1 LQDLAIGWPRRIAQE
16 HIMRAHFTLTLGLLL
31 ACSLAGCNKDKAAGG
46 AVIPGGGDEAA
57 AKAFLEMFLKPGAD
71 RAALSKPLAPTK
83 ADCEAVFD
91 GAIAAK
97 AFDAYSKAFASGK
110 GVIDPGEGRTQ
121 LLLFSATTDD
131 LKAANEKAKTFPGG
145 YKDIA
150 GKLKGGL
157 TFYRWKY
164 VKPGET
170 LGMAY
175 DGLVYVNGHWAWF
188 PKPWRF
194 LRGA

>member
-1 LQDLAIGWPRRIAQE
+1 
-16 HIMRAHFTLTLGLLL
+16 MRSCWTLTLGLLL
-31 ACSLAGCNKDKAAGG
+31 ACTLAGCKKEGAAVAGG
-46 AVIPGGGDEAA
+46 GGAAVPGGGGEAA
-57 AKAFLEMFLKPGAD
+57 AKALLESFLKPGAD

-83 ADCEAVFD
+83 ADCEAVFV
-91 GAIAAK
+91 GAMAAK
-97 AFDAYSKAFASGK
+97 AYEAYSKAFGTGK
-110 GVIDPGEGRTQ
+110 GVIEPGEGRTQ

-131 LKAANEKAKTFPGG
+131 LKAGNDKARQFPGG
-145 YKDIA
+145 YKSIA
-150 GKLKGGL
+150 TQLKAGL
-157 TFYRWKY
+157 TVYRWKY

-175 DGLVYVNGHWAWF
+175 DGLLYVNGRWVWF